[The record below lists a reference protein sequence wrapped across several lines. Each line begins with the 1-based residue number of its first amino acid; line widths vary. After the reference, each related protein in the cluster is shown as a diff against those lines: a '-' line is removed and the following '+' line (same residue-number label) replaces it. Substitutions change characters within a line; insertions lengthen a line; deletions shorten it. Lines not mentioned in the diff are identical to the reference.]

1 MYSHTWLAALALL
14 PVALSAPND
23 HLHGTFSSP
32 SSQTRLKF
40 RYWLPDASVNTSVV
54 QSDIHSASSIG
65 AGGIEL
71 LPLYNY
77 GASLAPPPEGADW
90 ATYGFGTSAFNEV
103 FKSAMQAA
111 RDAGMVFDFA
121 FGANQGQGVPAVFGD
136 GGLQWDL
143 APFNATITNGTF
155 TGQIPGWGTG
165 DLIGLI
171 SAEVLSSSIIMNPA
185 SETFSTPSTNST
197 RLVLRSSSLTDHTE
211 QVTED
216 GTVNLHFNTTSPTST
231 PSSSN
236 PEYRLFAYYQYQ
248 THTKN
253 LDIQTNTTGTIF
265 DNGSYTVDHF
275 SSHGAQT
282 TIGFWEKYILNDTE
296 TRGLLSEVG
305 RYAWEDSLEIKSN
318 ISWTPSLPTLFKEV
332 TGYELRMYLPLIMF
346 GNNNPGVQ
354 PSYPGTIQ
362 CILDTPDSGTGI
374 LNDYRKTLAKG
385 YQSYLDTLTTW
396 AESLGLEYSAQPSY
410 NLPLDMESSIPHIT
424 VPECES
430 LAFQD
435 NIDGYRQFS
444 GVANVAGQNTISNEM
459 GGDLRKSFRLTV
471 SNLLWQINTAFA
483 GGINMVVLHGQ
494 TYSGNYY
501 DTTWPGYT
509 AFFMLFSDS
518 YNDKQPAWRTSYP
531 EAIGYVSR
539 VQWVLHQ
546 GLQKSDVAF
555 YNKASV
561 TDPMF
566 ATIYQGGDL
575 VERGYT
581 YSYLSP
587 DNLNLSSM
595 VVTDGVLA
603 NSGPGYR
610 AIVVTSEQNV
620 TLHAVNKLQD
630 FADDGLPVILAG
642 GLPGYYPFGTNFESQ
657 KDKKAVNAALQT
669 LQSSKNVYTI
679 GATDIAERLEF
690 LNVYPRVS
698 VETNGTW
705 YPVYRTDNETGTE
718 HVFLFSDS
726 PSTSTGSITIHS
738 TKKPYTFNA
747 WNGQRTSVLQY
758 TFNNKTGTTTIPVTL
773 ASNQTAIFA
782 LSDDLSDEIDTPS
795 THAIS
800 LPESVMGYNYTAAR
814 GLALHIS
821 PSSSTSTSA
830 SNTTQGVHFANGK
843 VHSLTQIK
851 SSTNTSPMNLSN
863 WTLQAEHWS
872 APSNL
877 SAAHIP
883 ANKYNTTHSLSSCGA
898 KLPSWLEIPGLRNVS
913 GVGYYSTSFT
923 WSPDMNG
930 TEAEAGAYISLPP
943 SSHGLMVYINGHK
956 ISGVDFANPTANI
969 GPFLIAGKNKVEVVV
984 PTVMWNY
991 IKTLYPNIEIAGSDP
1006 LLSTTGS
1013 LPSDVETGL
1022 IGVVRILPYVVSWVD
1037 I

>member
-14 PVALSAPND
+14 PGALSATTNSEY
-23 HLHGTFSSP
+23 GTFTSP
-32 SSQTRLKF
+32 SPSTRLKF
-40 RYWLPDASVNTSVV
+40 RYWLPDASVNTSTV
-54 QSDIHSASSIG
+54 QSDIHSASFIG

-77 GASLAPPPEGADW
+77 GASLAPPPDGADW
-90 ATYGFGTSAFNEV
+90 AKYGFGTSAFNEV
-103 FKSAMQAA
+103 FKGAMTAA

-121 FGANQGQGVPAVFGD
+121 LGANQGQGVPSIPGD
-136 GGLQWDL
+136 EGLQWDL
-143 APFNATITNGTF
+143 APFNTTITNGTY

-165 DLIGLI
+165 ELIGLT
-171 SAEVLSSSIIMNPA
+171 SAEVLSSSIITNPA

-197 RLVLRSSSLTDHTE
+197 RLMLRSSSLTDHTD
-211 QVTED
+211 QVDDD
-216 GTVNLHFNTTSPTST
+216 GTVNLYFNSTST
-231 PSSSN
+231 MASTK

-253 LDIQTNTTGTIF
+253 LNIETNTTGTIF

-275 SSHGAQT
+275 SSRGAQT
-282 TIGFWEKYILNDTE
+282 TIDFWEKYILNDTE
-296 TRGLLSEVG
+296 VRDLLGEVG

-318 ISWTPSLPTLFKEV
+318 ISWTSSLPDLFREV
-332 TGYELRMYLPLIMF
+332 NGYDLRKYLPLVMF
-346 GNNNPGVQ
+346 GDNNPGVQ
-354 PSYPGTIQ
+354 PSYPGTLE
-362 CILDTPDSGTGI
+362 CVLDTPDAGTGI
-374 LNDYRKTLAKG
+374 LNDYRKALAKG

-410 NLPLDMESSIPHIT
+410 NLPLDMESSIPHVN

-444 GVANVAGQNTISNEM
+444 GVANLAGQKVISNEM

-509 AFFMLFSDS
+509 AFFMLFSES
-518 YNDKQPAWRTSYP
+518 YNDKQPAWKTSYP
-531 EAIGYVSR
+531 EAIGYISR

-546 GLQKSDVAF
+546 GVQKTDVAF
-555 YNKASV
+555 YNKASI
-561 TDPMF
+561 TDPQF
-566 ATIYQGGDL
+566 ATIYQGDDL
-575 VERGYT
+575 VKRGYT

-587 DNLNLSSM
+587 DNFNLSSM
-595 VVTDGVLA
+595 AATDGVLA
-603 NSGPGYR
+603 GKGPGYR

-620 TLHAVNKLQD
+620 TLDAVKNLQE
-630 FADDGLPVILAG
+630 FANAGLPVILAD
-642 GLPGYYPFGTNFESQ
+642 GLPGYYPSGTSFETQ
-657 KDKKAVNAALQT
+657 KDKKAVNAALHT
-669 LQSSKNVYTI
+669 LQSSDNVYTVSTN
-679 GATDIAERLEF
+679 AIADKLAS
-690 LNVYPRVS
+690 LNLAPRVS
-698 VETNGTW
+698 VQTNGIW
-705 YPVYRTDNETGTE
+705 YPIYRTDNETGTE
-718 HVFLFSDS
+718 YVFLFSDS
-726 PSTSTGSITIHS
+726 PSPSTGSITIQ
-738 TKKPYTFNA
+738 TTQKPYIFNA
-747 WNGQRTSVLQY
+747 WNGNRAPVIEY
-758 TFNNKTGTTTIPVTL
+758 TVDTENGTLTIPVAL

-782 LSDDLSDEIDTPS
+782 FSDYLRDEIDTPS

-800 LPESVMGYNYTAAR
+800 LPKSVMGYKYTSSR

-821 PSSSTSTSA
+821 PSSSPSTS
-830 SNTTQGVHFANGK
+830 SKDTEIQFANGST
-843 VHSLTQIK
+843 HTLPSTSHL
-851 SSTNTSPMNLSN
+851 SSTNMSPIPLSN
-863 WTLQAEHWS
+863 WTLKAEHWS

-877 SAAHIP
+877 YAAHIP
-883 ANKYNTTHSLSSCGA
+883 AHKYNTTHSLSQYG
-898 KLPSWLEIPGLRNVS
+898 KNLPSWLEIQGLRNVS

-923 WSPDMNG
+923 WSSSPMGKGNRSV
-930 TEAEAGAYISLPP
+930 EVGAYISLPP
-943 SSHGLMVYINGHK
+943 PSHGLQVYINGHK
-956 ISGVDFANPTANI
+956 LSGVDFANPVVDI
-969 GPFLIAGKNKVEVVV
+969 GSYLVSGENKVEGVF

-991 IKTLYPNIEIAGSDP
+991 IKTLYPDIEIAISDP

-1022 IGVVRILPYVVSWVD
+1022 IGVVRVLPYVVSWVD